1 MKKFWPH
8 RSESKGFNVR
18 NLVRKYRL
26 KSSKVNVPNNEITE
40 QTLKD
45 NNKRSFNVECKDNS
59 VSNLSIKR
67 IHWAN
72 RDFSEYKK
80 VAWVYFFEE
89 IFFVFCMFLVRG
101 IVDKTKDITNSNVIP
116 IRVQKV
122 RLDNSNS
129 PNEIV
134 WYKFNFQW
142 MFSWNILAINILFN
156 YCAISLLRFT
166 HIFSYHQN
174 LFCKFLLLDQQKAF
188 RH

>member
-45 NNKRSFNVECKDNS
+45 NNKGYFNVECENNS

-72 RDFSEYKK
+72 RDFSEY
-80 VAWVYFFEE
+80 
-89 IFFVFCMFLVRG
+89 M
-101 IVDKTKDITNSNVIP
+101 NV
-116 IRVQKV
+116 
-122 RLDNSNS
+122 S
-129 PNEIV
+129 
-134 WYKFNFQW
+134 
-142 MFSWNILAINILFN
+142 
-156 YCAISLLRFT
+156 
-166 HIFSYHQN
+166 
-174 LFCKFLLLDQQKAF
+174 
-188 RH
+188 